1 MSLRSRK
8 FFDVL
13 QHHPSSFLNSSRFRL
28 PCPPYHNEDYW
39 TRLHNDMSPDDVNEW
54 GGFDLHGLLQFR
66 YETLLHYRGGA
77 SASKLFVEQ
86 QQQQQG
92 EVHTTTLSECMNIS
106 QFSTVEEAIER
117 YEELQ
122 RQTTADKNICNNESI
137 LLVGCGNSKVGEQ
150 ILMSSFV
157 GPVLQIDISSKII
170 QLMTQR
176 YQKYFSKASVKRM
189 ELIVDDARELTAL
202 SYESVGGGV
211 LDKGLVDVL
220 HCSTGNYDD
229 NEASEENPIRKLV
242 EKPEYILKRTLGTV
256 DLNSDKRIR
265 QKWKEVQVLK
275 LAELEILLYKFVKK

>member
-1 MSLRSRK
+1 
-8 FFDVL
+8 
-13 QHHPSSFLNSSRFRL
+13 
-28 PCPPYHNEDYW
+28 
-39 TRLHNDMSPDDVNEW
+39 MSPDDVNEW
-54 GGFDLHGLLQFR
+54 GGFDLHGLLRFR

-77 SASKLFVEQ
+77 SASKILVGQQ

-122 RQTTADKNICNNESI
+122 RQTTADKNTCNNESI

-176 YQKYFSKASVKRM
+176 YQKYFREASVKRM

-229 NEASEENPIRKLV
+229 NDASEENPIRKLV
-242 EKPEYILKRTLGTV
+242 ESVHRVLQPSRPFIFFSRSEPEYILKRTLGTV

-275 LAELEILLYKFVKK
+275 LVELEILLYKFVKK